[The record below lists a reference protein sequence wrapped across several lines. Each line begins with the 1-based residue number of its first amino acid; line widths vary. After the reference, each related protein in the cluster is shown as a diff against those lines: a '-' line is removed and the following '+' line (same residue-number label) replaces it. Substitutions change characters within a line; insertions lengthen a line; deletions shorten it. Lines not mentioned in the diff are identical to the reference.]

1 MPDATVVVPVNAFE
15 PESVSVPVPVLRRL
29 IAPASPGA
37 YVRLPA
43 EVSKPKVA
51 PDARLP
57 VARIAPT
64 AASST
69 PFVTASVAPLATEN
83 RPAVS

>member
-1 MPDATVVVPVNAFE
+1 MFE
-15 PESVSVPVPVLRRL
+15 PDLSTL
-29 IAPASPGA
+29 IAPAMPEA

-43 EVSKPKVA
+43 EVSKPNVA

-69 PFVTASVAPLATEN
+69 PLVTPSVAPLATEN
-83 RPAVS
+83 RLALA